1 MVDLTCSGACKQE
14 QRHALERVCCA
25 LHVLKRQPSIAHAS
39 VVLRVIAAQIGR
51 AHAEVVHKAW
61 RERKT

>member
-1 MVDLTCSGACKQE
+1 MVMVSCKGECMQE

-25 LHVLKRQPSIAHAS
+25 LHVLKRQPSIDHAS

-51 AHAEVVHKAW
+51 EHAVAVHAALKGKA
-61 RERKT
+61 